1 MTTTKATFHVP
12 APLWDAFSKQTD
24 DLFLKRGPFLD
35 SVIAGELQHLADD
48 LEGLKLSKRAN
59 RWIFEQLHRC
69 KSPTGHKMDVKPVSI
84 ALAKKTT
91 DDLNE
96 VVQRHQLVRD
106 AFLCRLLILL
116 RAKDGLLRWLRI
128 PRDTARTTPFS
139 TSPMEAMAEVGND
152 PFFYLRS
159 AVRQEWSVGLYR
171 VEFPE
176 QLAWATCFVDD
187 LNVPTTSAYKK
198 QERATRDL
206 EELFDE
212 DSWLS
217 RGTGAFDEA
226 IRRGE

>member
-96 VVQRHQLVRD
+96 VVQRHHLVRD

-139 TSPMEAMAEVGND
+139 TSPMEAMVEVRND

-176 QLAWATCFVDD
+176 QLAWATCFIEDSY
-187 LNVPTTSAYKK
+187 VPETGAYKIREK
-198 QERATRDL
+198 ASREM

-212 DSWLS
+212 DSLLFS
-217 RGTGAFDEA
+217 GTSKPSQAV
-226 IRRGE
+226 RRGK

>member
-96 VVQRHQLVRD
+96 AVRRHHLVRD

-116 RAKDGLLRWLRI
+116 RATDALLRWLNVPGNTGRM
-128 PRDTARTTPFS
+128 TPFS
-139 TSPMEAMAEVGND
+139 TSPMKAIEEVRDD
-152 PFFYLRS
+152 PLFYLRE
-159 AVRQEWSVGLYR
+159 AVHREWSVGLYR

-176 QLAWATCFVDD
+176 QLVWATCFIEDSYI
-187 LNVPTTSAYKK
+187 PETGAYKNREK
-198 QERATRDL
+198 ASREM

-212 DSWLS
+212 DSLLFS
-217 RGTGAFDEA
+217 GASKPVRA
-226 IRRGE
+226 VRRGE